1 MYPCANC
8 SAIAEYTYRLNET
21 VATHYC
27 DKHLPNFLNAK
38 KVAGLLP
45 LMTPPVKEEKAP
57 KKKVEAVTEE
67 PTVEEAVAEDS
78 TSTDAD
84 S

>member
-45 LMTPPVKEEKAP
+45 LMTPPVKEEKVS
-57 KKKVEAVTEE
+57 KKKAEAVVEE
-67 PTVEEAVAEDS
+67 PAVEEAVAEES
-78 TSTDAD
+78 APTDAD